1 MAWDEDVA
9 QGIRR
14 ALGPLAAET
23 VERRMF
29 GGLCFLL
36 RGNMLGG
43 ASGAAMGGG
52 ALLRVGPGGEAQ
64 ALALPGVAPMAM
76 RGRPMRGFVKLSP
89 EAAADPEILSALVAL
104 AAAFVAS
111 LPPK

>member
-43 ASGAAMGGG
+43 ASGAAGG
-52 ALLRVGPGGEAQ
+52 ASVE
-64 ALALPGVAPMAM
+64 
-76 RGRPMRGFVKLSP
+76 
-89 EAAADPEILSALVAL
+89 
-104 AAAFVAS
+104 
-111 LPPK
+111 

>member
-1 MAWDEDVA
+1 MAWDEAVA
-9 QGIRR
+9 QRIRT

-23 VERRMF
+23 VERKMF

-36 RGNMLGG
+36 RGHMLGG
-43 ASGAAMGGG
+43 ASGAGMGGG
-52 ALLRVGPGGEAQ
+52 ALLRVGPEGEAE
-64 ALALPGVAPMAM
+64 ALALPGVAPMIL

-89 EAAADPEILSALVAL
+89 QAAADPGTLPRLVAL
-104 AAAFVAS
+104 AAAFTAA